1 MEEDVKEVVLEISSY
16 ILKLAGV
23 SKSLEEGR
31 NKVFEVIENRKS
43 L

>member
-23 SKSLEEGR
+23 CESLEDGR
-31 NKVFEVIENRKS
+31 NRVLEVIENRKS